1 VWAHIWDLQVSVGE
15 KVARAALVYGFLIVA
30 LRLSGKR
37 ALSGNSTVDL
47 LVMVLVAN
55 AVQNGIIGNDNSVT
69 GAFAGAG
76 VILALDRGLDYL
88 SYRSTVLARWF
99 NGKPTV
105 LYEHGQPIHRA
116 MAREAISPSE
126 LEAFAQGQG
135 FESLREVDL
144 ATLET
149 NGMISFRRAKAEAA

>member
-1 VWAHIWDLQVSVGE
+1 MWAHIWDLQVSGAE

-55 AVQNGIIGNDNSVT
+55 AVQNGIIGNDISVT
-69 GAFAGAG
+69 GAFIGAG
-76 VILALDRGLDYL
+76 VILVLDRALDYL

-105 LYEHGQPIHRA
+105 LYKHGQPIHRA
-116 MAREAISPSE
+116 MAREAISLSE

-135 FESLREVDL
+135 FESLRDVDL